1 MPRKKGAKVDCSNT
15 VIYKLSS
22 NNPLIKDGYV
32 GKSVDF
38 PKRKANHK
46 SDCNNEK
53 GPVYN
58 TPVYVFIRENG
69 GYDNWEFEILETANL
84 EDEKEVAILERYWIE
99 TLKPTLNER
108 LPILTPEER
117 AEYKREY
124 DRIRHK
130 KKMEDPE
137 YRKKRTEITK
147 NWRKDNPETAAAARA
162 NKQKIKIICVCG
174 AEFCKEGK
182 PRHLTS
188 VKHKKFVENN
198 PQEA

>member
-1 MPRKKGAKVDCSNT
+1 MPIEKVEMGDYSNT
-15 VIYKLSS
+15 VIYILCSNDPEIEEKYIGHSKDFHRRKLS
-22 NNPLIKDGYV
+22 
-32 GKSVDF
+32 
-38 PKRKANHK
+38 HK
-46 SDCNNEK
+46 SDCNNVKRNE
-53 GPVYN
+53 YN
-58 TPVYVFIRENG
+58 TPVYVFIRGNG
-69 GYDNWEFEILETANL
+69 GFDNWDFEILERANL
-84 EDEKEVAILERYWIE
+84 KDIDEAETLERYWIE